1 MPSKHSGEPMTPPRL
16 ARARRQQSDSPAAR
30 LRPLAHQIVNQ
41 LTVINLSC
49 FKLRVTLKD
58 IAANAAGDIERLQHA
73 VAEMNRLVEVLSQIQ
88 DSSPAPGIPAR
99 AKSRIT
105 AHPPPDNVYPL
116 FETKKTAG

>member
-1 MPSKHSGEPMTPPRL
+1 MTPPRL
-16 ARARRQQSDSPAAR
+16 PRARRRQSDSLAAG

-58 IAANAAGDIERLQHA
+58 IAASTAGDIERLQNA
-73 VAEMNRLVEVLSQIQ
+73 VAEMNRLVEGLSEIQ
-88 DSSPAPGIPAR
+88 DSSPAPGIPAHS
-99 AKSRIT
+99 KSRVT